1 MSEAE
6 ARASRFLIRYAGQVR
21 VRAIERPDRSLRAH
35 SRRGRD
41 TTCRSER
48 RLLLVAIAKTAAADG
63 EFAGFSEQGVVGW
76 PRRPSAEQTSTGL
89 EDGERVA
96 VEP

>member
-6 ARASRFLIRYAGQVR
+6 ARAPRFLIRYAGQVR

-48 RLLLVAIAKTAAADG
+48 RLLLVASAKTALFEPLMASLKASASKAELG
-63 EFAGFSEQGVVGW
+63 GPAGPARS
-76 PRRPSAEQTSTGL
+76 RLRPA
-89 EDGERVA
+89 
-96 VEP
+96 